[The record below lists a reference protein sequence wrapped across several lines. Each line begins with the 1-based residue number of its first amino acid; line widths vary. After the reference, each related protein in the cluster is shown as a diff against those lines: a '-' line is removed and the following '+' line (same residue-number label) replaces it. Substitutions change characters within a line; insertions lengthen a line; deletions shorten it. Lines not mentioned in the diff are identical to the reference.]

1 MTVVELRENSKLVRC
16 ILPKGK
22 SVPIIRALKD
32 ELGIITASFN
42 FARGT
47 GRITHRDY
55 RSRVTQT
62 EKEVLTVI
70 VTEDKAEEAFGFIYE
85 LAGIG
90 EPHGGI
96 IYQCAL
102 KGSTEYLLPDVP
114 DEQ

>member
-1 MTVVELRENSKLVRC
+1 MVELQEHCKLIRC

-22 SVPIIRALKD
+22 ALPIIQALKD
-32 ELGIITASFN
+32 ERGIIMANFN

-62 EKEVLTVI
+62 EKEVLYVI
-70 VTEDKAEEAFGFIYE
+70 VTEDKAEEIFAFIYDT
-85 LAGIG
+85 AGIG

-96 IYQCAL
+96 MYQCAL
-102 KGSTEYLLPDVP
+102 SGSTEYLLPDVP
-114 DEQ
+114 EEQ

>member
-1 MTVVELRENSKLVRC
+1 MAVLRENFKLIRC

-22 SVPIIRALKD
+22 AIPLIQVLKD
-32 ELGIITASFN
+32 ELGIITANFN

-62 EKEVLTVI
+62 EKEVLSV
-70 VTEDKAEEAFGFIYE
+70 VVAADKADAAFEFIYE
-85 LAGIG
+85 TAGIG

-96 IYQCAL
+96 MYQCSLSA
-102 KGSTEYLLPDVP
+102 STEFTLPDVP
-114 DEQ
+114 EEV